1 MRVFCRE
8 KDKKMSDVVC
18 LGELLIDFVPQ
29 TNGLALADSPGFL
42 KAPGGAPGNVAVGLV
57 RLGVPSG
64 FLGMV
69 GNDPFGHFLRDTL
82 KNDNVDTTGLRLS
95 DKAKTALAFVTLKAD
110 GDREFMFY
118 RDPSADM
125 LYASADVDEAAIRAA
140 KILHYGSISL
150 ISEPSRSATLHAI
163 EIAKAAGV
171 RVSCDPN
178 LREALWPN
186 LDAAREG
193 LRLAI
198 SKASLVKISDYEV
211 EFLTGSTD
219 LAAGARSLWHDGVE
233 IMAVTKGPHG
243 SILMTADTTVDVPG
257 FPVQAV
263 DTTGA
268 GDGFTAGLLAGL
280 LGRASIATLDK
291 DTLYALARRANAVG
305 ALTTQKRGAIPALP
319 TGAEV
324 DAFLHAH

>member
-1 MRVFCRE
+1 
-8 KDKKMSDVVC
+8 MSDVVC

-29 TNGLALADSPGFL
+29 TNGLALADSPGFV
-42 KAPGGAPGNVAVGLV
+42 KAAGGAPGNVAVGLA

-64 FLGMV
+64 FLGML

-82 KNDNVDTTGLRLS
+82 KRDSVDVSGLHLT

-125 LYASADVDEAAIRAA
+125 LYSPEDVDAGLIRQA
-140 KILHYGSISL
+140 KVLHYGSISL
-150 ISEPSRSATLHAI
+150 ITEPSRAATLHAI
-163 EIAKAAGV
+163 DIAKAAGV
-171 RVSCDPN
+171 KVSCDPN

-186 LDAAREG
+186 LDAAKEG

-211 EFLTGSTD
+211 EFLTGNSD
-219 LAAGARSLWHDGVE
+219 LVAGARSLWHDGVE

-243 SILMTADTTVDVPG
+243 SILMTADTTVESPG
-257 FPVQAV
+257 FPVTAI

-280 LGRASIATLDK
+280 LNTADIRSLEAETLR
-291 DTLYALARRANAVG
+291 ALARRANAVG
-305 ALTTQKRGAIPALP
+305 ALTTQKRGGIPALP
-319 TGAEV
+319 TTADVE
-324 DAFLHAH
+324 AFLSAH

>member
-1 MRVFCRE
+1 
-8 KDKKMSDVVC
+8 MSDVVC

-42 KAPGGAPGNVAVGLV
+42 KAPGGAPGNVAVGLA

-64 FLGMV
+64 FLGML

-82 KNDNVDTTGLRLS
+82 KADHVDVEGLRLT

-125 LYASADVDEAAIRAA
+125 LYSPDDVDAGRIQQA
-140 KILHYGSISL
+140 KVLHYGSISL
-150 ISEPSRSATLHAI
+150 ITEPSRAATLHAI
-163 EIAKAAGV
+163 DLAKAAGIK
-171 RVSCDPN
+171 VSCDPN
-178 LREALWPN
+178 LREALWPS
-186 LDAAREG
+186 LDAAKEG

-211 EFLTGSTD
+211 EFLTGNTD
-219 LAAGARSLWHDGVE
+219 LVAGGRSLWHDGVE

-243 SILMTADTTVDVPG
+243 SILMTADTTVEIPG
-257 FPVQAV
+257 FAV
-263 DTTGA
+263 KAIDTTGA

-280 LGRASIATLDK
+280 LNVTNIASLDA
-291 DTLYALARRANAVG
+291 DALGALGRRANAVG
-305 ALTTQKRGAIPALP
+305 ALTTLKRGGIPALP
-319 TGAEV
+319 TTAEV
-324 DAFLHAH
+324 EAFLNAH

>member
-1 MRVFCRE
+1 
-8 KDKKMSDVVC
+8 MSEVVC

-82 KNDNVDTTGLRLS
+82 KNDKVDTDGLRLS

-125 LYASADVDEAAIRAA
+125 LYSPEDVDAGLIRRS

-150 ISEPSRSATLHAI
+150 ITEPSRSATLHAI
-163 EIAKAAGV
+163 DVAKAAGV

-198 SKASLVKISDYEV
+198 AKASLVKISDYEV
-211 EFLTGSTD
+211 EFLTGNSD
-219 LAAGARSLWHDGVE
+219 LVAGARALWHDGVE

-243 SILMTADTTVDVPG
+243 SILMTADVTVDIPG
-257 FPVQAV
+257 FAVTAV

-280 LGRASIATLDK
+280 LGQADIASLDA
-291 DTLYALARRANAVG
+291 DTLRALGRRANAVG

-319 TGAEV
+319 TAAEV
-324 DAFLHAH
+324 EAFLKTH

>member
-1 MRVFCRE
+1 
-8 KDKKMSDVVC
+8 MSDVLC
-18 LGELLIDFVPQ
+18 LGELLIDFVPE
-29 TNGLALADSPGFL
+29 TNGLALADSPSFV

-57 RLGVPSG
+57 RLGVKSG

-69 GNDPFGHFLRDTL
+69 GNDPFGWFLRDTL
-82 KNDNVDTTGLRLS
+82 KRDDVDTAGLRLS

-125 LYASADVDEAAIRAA
+125 LYAPEDVDAAQIKAA
-140 KILHYGSISL
+140 SILHFGSISL
-150 ISEPSRSATLHAI
+150 ITEPSRSATLHAVDL
-163 EIAKAAGV
+163 AAANGV

-178 LREALWPN
+178 LREALWPS
-186 LDAAREG
+186 LDAARDG

-211 EFLTGSTD
+211 EFLTGSGD
-219 LAAGARSLWHDGVE
+219 LVAGARSLWHDRVE
-233 IMAVTKGPHG
+233 FMAVTKGPHG
-243 SILMTADTTVDVPG
+243 CILMTAEKTVEIPG
-257 FPVQAV
+257 FAV
-263 DTTGA
+263 KAIDTTGA

-280 LGRASIATLDK
+280 LKQADVTSLSEKTLEDMG
-291 DTLYALARRANAVG
+291 RRANAVG

-319 TGAEV
+319 TEAEV
-324 DAFLHAH
+324 AAFLRSQ